1 MLEHGT
7 IAPLEMV
14 ALLKDCGIALAAPSG
29 AAVTLPE
36 EGLVLEPFGAK
47 LSAFLARGSGSGSV
61 QPCRK

>member
-1 MLEHGT
+1 MDALLEHGT

-29 AAVTLPE
+29 AAGSLPD

-47 LSAFLARGSGSGSV
+47 LSAFRARASAEASAE
-61 QPCRK
+61 